1 MAVSTATSIPAVLL
15 LSDESDATP
24 SIPSRRC
31 RDDTELVQGFMAG
44 EYEGIPLLIGDGKT
58 ARKAVEDFK
67 LCYEEEK
74 EYLRK
79 EGKEIPEL
87 EFEFI
92 FDVGA
97 FFSYYMINVTAF
109 AAYAGM
115 NASFLRQYACGLK
128 SPTKTTINKIST
140 FIDRYKKDIDA
151 GHLIDRPVPQ
161 YI

>member
-1 MAVSTATSIPAVLL
+1 MAKKISVIVETGKDLFS
-15 LSDESDATP
+15 
-24 SIPSRRC
+24 C
-31 RDDTELVQGFMAG
+31 FMAG
-44 EYEGIPLLIGDGKT
+44 EHEGIPLLIGDGKT
-58 ARKAVEDFK
+58 ARDAIDDFRRS
-67 LCYEEEK
+67 YEEEK
-74 EYLRK
+74 EYCM
-79 EGKEIPEL
+79 EQGKEVPEL

-115 NASFLRQYACGLK
+115 NASLLRQYACGLK

>member
-1 MAVSTATSIPAVLL
+1 MSMAKKISVIVETGKDLFS
-15 LSDESDATP
+15 
-24 SIPSRRC
+24 C
-31 RDDTELVQGFMAG
+31 FMAG
-44 EYEGIPLLIGDGKT
+44 EHEGIPLLIGDGKT

-109 AAYAGM
+109 ASYAGM
-115 NASFLRQYACGLK
+115 NASLLRQYACGMK
-128 SPTKTTINKIST
+128 SPTSSTIEKIKAS
-140 FIDRYKKDIDA
+140 IEKYKEDIDA

-161 YI
+161 YV